1 MGVGEKNVRTQT
13 PTRPTPHTSAIRSRN
28 QRTDL
33 LHALR
38 LPSLAALFLLAAC
51 GGDVQ
56 PGSGDAPPIAQT
68 QDGAASSEASAADT
82 GLVQVEDFQYARL
95 AGDARVLTGEVYNP
109 TDRLIKNV
117 QVQVSLFDAN
127 NRRVS
132 EMSIGVKD
140 VPANG
145 RRPFRQAID
154 SDLDVQGAKVRSLLV
169 Q

>member
-1 MGVGEKNVRTQT
+1 M
-13 PTRPTPHTSAIRSRN
+13 
-28 QRTDL
+28 
-33 LHALR
+33 HALR
-38 LPSLAALFLLAAC
+38 LLSLAALFLLAAC

-56 PGSGDAPPIAQT
+56 SDSGDAPPIAQT
-68 QDGAASSEASAADT
+68 QSGDGGAEADT